1 MSVKMKRFIEDKI
14 RAAPAIAPREGGLKS
29 EPWKTKLLN
38 WKMERLIRSILR
50 IALVFVTAVANAQTD
65 VEMADG
71 MRSEGK
77 IYVVVGII
85 LIVLT
90 GLVVYLVTLDR
101 KVKKLENLLGDRNS
115 SPKL

>member
-1 MSVKMKRFIEDKI
+1 
-14 RAAPAIAPREGGLKS
+14 
-29 EPWKTKLLN
+29 
-38 WKMERLIRSILR
+38 MERLIKSILG
-50 IALVFVTAVANAQTD
+50 IALVLASVIANAQTD

-101 KVKKLENLLGDRNS
+101 KVKRLENLLGDRNS

>member
-1 MSVKMKRFIEDKI
+1 
-14 RAAPAIAPREGGLKS
+14 
-29 EPWKTKLLN
+29 
-38 WKMERLIRSILR
+38 METLIKSILG
-50 IALVFVTAVANAQTD
+50 IALVFASVIANAQTD

-101 KVKKLENLLGDRNS
+101 KVKRLENLLGDRNS
-115 SPKL
+115 SPK

>member
-1 MSVKMKRFIEDKI
+1 MK
-14 RAAPAIAPREGGLKS
+14 
-29 EPWKTKLLN
+29 N
-38 WKMERLIRSILR
+38 LIKRILV
-50 IALVFVTAVANAQTD
+50 IALVLVSVIANAQAD

-101 KVKKLENLLGDRNS
+101 KVRRLENLLGDRNS
-115 SPKL
+115 SPK

>member
-1 MSVKMKRFIEDKI
+1 MK
-14 RAAPAIAPREGGLKS
+14 
-29 EPWKTKLLN
+29 
-38 WKMERLIRSILR
+38 RLIRTILG
-50 IALVFVTAVANAQTD
+50 IVFLLVSAAAKAQAD
-65 VEMADG
+65 VQMADG